1 MEEKITIEFLEQLF
15 NSLSFRFA
23 KTMPKYPHWYTLR
36 KEWKDDELFDRVVIY
51 IRENGYPVRFGNR
64 EYIYLDVDGF
74 HYWTMGSPIE
84 KTILINRA
92 EIK

>member
-1 MEEKITIEFLEQLF
+1 MKEEITIEFLEQLF

-23 KTMPKYPHWYTLR
+23 KTMPKHPHWYTLR

-64 EYIYLDVDGF
+64 TYIYLDVDGF
-74 HYWTMGSPIE
+74 HYWTMGSPINE
-84 KTILINRA
+84 TILINRA
-92 EIK
+92 KI